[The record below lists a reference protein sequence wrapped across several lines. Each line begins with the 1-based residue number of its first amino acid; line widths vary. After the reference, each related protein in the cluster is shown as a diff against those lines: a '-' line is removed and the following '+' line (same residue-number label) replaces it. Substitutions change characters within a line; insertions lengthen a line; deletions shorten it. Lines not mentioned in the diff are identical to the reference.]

1 METVTENKRAD
12 AQRNLQRIIEVGAQV
27 LGGDPHAGMGEV
39 AEAAG
44 VSRATVYRHFS
55 TREGLVE
62 AIQRQTAEQSVRA
75 LDEARL
81 DEDSAEE
88 ALRRLVAGWLDVA
101 RRHAVPHLLAQ
112 GELKKGEEELEGR
125 YRQMGA
131 QIRALIKRGQAS
143 GEFATELAPEWAARS
158 LGALLLAGVR
168 AVDDGTVPA
177 GKVTDLVFTTLVRGL
192 RP

>member
-101 RRHAVPHLLAQ
+101 RRHAVPHLL
-112 GELKKGEEELEGR
+112 GEEELEGR

-143 GEFATELAPEWAARS
+143 GEFATDLAPEWAARS
-158 LGALLLAGVR
+158 LGALLLTGVR